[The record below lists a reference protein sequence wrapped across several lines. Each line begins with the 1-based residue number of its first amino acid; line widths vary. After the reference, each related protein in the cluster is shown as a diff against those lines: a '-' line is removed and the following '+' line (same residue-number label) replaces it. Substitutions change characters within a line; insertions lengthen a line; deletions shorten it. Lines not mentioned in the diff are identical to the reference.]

1 MERPMLENKIRTQEE
16 IEAYLRE
23 LKEWIAGE
31 EDKEAEEMS
40 AFFARRLAHYEDVH
54 QGNWGELYEHIADFF
69 DEGLET
75 LLDIGCGTGLELEA
89 VYRRFPEA
97 RVTGIDLSGDML
109 ARAREKFVGKGFQ
122 GIEADYFVHPFPA
135 ETFDAALSFETL
147 HHFPYEKK
155 GKIYEKLF
163 QTLKKGGY
171 YIECDYVACCQE
183 EEDLCRERLARAR
196 AKSALPED
204 VFLHIDTPLTLE
216 HQLELMERAGFRA
229 RVLYQNGGT
238 VVFRADKA
246 DAQGG
251 KGGIV

>member
-1 MERPMLENKIRTQEE
+1 MLENKIRTPSE
-16 IEAYLRE
+16 IETYLRE

-40 AFFARRLAHYEDVH
+40 AFFTRRLARYEDVH
-54 QGNWGELYEHIADFF
+54 LGNWGELYAHIADFF

-97 RVTGIDLSGDML
+97 RIMGIDLSGDML
-109 ARAREKFVGKGFQ
+109 ARAREKFAGKRFQ

-135 ETFDAALSFETL
+135 EAFDAALSFETL

-163 QTLKKGGY
+163 RALKNGGY

-216 HQLELMERAGFRA
+216 HQTELMERAGFRVS
-229 RVLYQNGGT
+229 VLHQNGGT
-238 VVFRADKA
+238 VLFRADKA
-246 DAQGG
+246 DARGG
-251 KGGIV
+251 KGGTV

>member
-1 MERPMLENKIRTQEE
+1 MLENKIRTPSE
-16 IEAYLRE
+16 IETYLRE

-40 AFFARRLAHYEDVH
+40 AFFTRRLARYEDVH
-54 QGNWGELYEHIADFF
+54 LGNWGELYAHIADFF

-97 RVTGIDLSGDML
+97 RIMGIDLSGDML
-109 ARAREKFVGKGFQ
+109 ARAREKFAGKRFQ

-135 ETFDAALSFETL
+135 EAVDAALSFETL
-147 HHFPYEKK
+147 HHFAYEKK

-163 QTLKKGGY
+163 QALKNGGY

-216 HQLELMERAGFRA
+216 HQTELMERAGFRVS
-229 RVLYQNGGT
+229 VLHQNGGT
-238 VVFRADKA
+238 VLFRADKA
-246 DAQGG
+246 DARGG
-251 KGGIV
+251 KGGTV

>member
-1 MERPMLENKIRTQEE
+1 MLKNKIRTRSE
-16 IEAYLRE
+16 IETYLRE

-31 EDKEAEEMS
+31 EEKEAEEMA

-54 QGNWGELYEHIADFF
+54 LGNWGELYGHIADFF
-69 DEGLET
+69 DDGLET

-89 VYRRFPEA
+89 VYRRFPEV
-97 RVTGIDLSGDML
+97 RVTGIDLSPDML
-109 ARAREKFVGKGFQ
+109 ARAREKYADKSFRAV
-122 GIEADYFVHPFPA
+122 EADYFLCPFPA
-135 ETFDAALSFETL
+135 GGFDAALSFETL
-147 HHFPYEKK
+147 HHFPGEKK

-163 QTLKKGGY
+163 DALKPGGY

-216 HQLELMERAGFRA
+216 HQTELMERAGFRV
-229 RVLYQNGGT
+229 RVLHQNGGT
-238 VVFRADKA
+238 VLFRADKA
-246 DAQGG
+246 DVHGREGDIA
-251 KGGIV
+251 

>member
-1 MERPMLENKIRTQEE
+1 MLENKIRTRAE
-16 IEAYLRE
+16 IEVYLQE
-23 LKEWIAGE
+23 LKDWIAGE

-40 AFFARRLAHYEDVH
+40 AFFARRLARYEDVH
-54 QGNWGELYEHIADFF
+54 LGNWGELYEHIADFF
-69 DEGLET
+69 GEGLET

-89 VYRRFPEA
+89 VYRRFPA
-97 RVTGIDLSGDML
+97 VQVTGIDLSCDML
-109 ARAREKFVGKGFQ
+109 ARAREKFAGKRFR

-135 ETFDAALSFETL
+135 GAFDAALSFETL

-163 QTLKKGGY
+163 HALKNGGY

-196 AKSALPED
+196 AKSTLPED

-216 HQLELMERAGFRA
+216 HQTELMERAGFQV
-229 RVLYQNGGT
+229 RVLHQNGGT
-238 VVFRADKA
+238 VLFRADKA
-246 DAQGG
+246 DGQSG
-251 KGGIV
+251 KGGIT

>member
-1 MERPMLENKIRTQEE
+1 MLENKIRTQAE

-31 EDKEAEEMS
+31 EEKEAEEMS
-40 AFFARRLAHYEDVH
+40 AFFTSRLAHYEDVH
-54 QGNWGELYEHIADFF
+54 LGNWGELYAHMADFF
-69 DEGLET
+69 DDGLET

-97 RVTGIDLSGDML
+97 SVTGIDLSSGML
-109 ARAREKFVGKGFQ
+109 AKAREKFARKRFR
-122 GIEADYFVHPFPA
+122 GIEADYFAYPFPGGA
-135 ETFDAALSFETL
+135 FDAALSFETL
-147 HHFPYEKK
+147 HHFAYEKK

-196 AKSALPED
+196 AKSALPES

-216 HQLELMERAGFRA
+216 HQRELMERAGFRVS
-229 RVLYQNGGT
+229 VLYQNCGT
-238 VVFRADKA
+238 VVFRAEKRR
-246 DAQGG
+246 DA
-251 KGGIV
+251 

>member
-1 MERPMLENKIRTQEE
+1 MLENKIRTPAE
-16 IEAYLRE
+16 IETYLRE
-23 LKEWIAGE
+23 LREWIAGE

-40 AFFARRLAHYEDVH
+40 AFFARRLARYEDVH
-54 QGNWGELYEHIADFF
+54 LGNWGELYAHIADFF

-89 VYRRFPEA
+89 FYRRFPEA
-97 RVTGIDLSGDML
+97 RIMGIDLSGDML
-109 ARAREKFVGKGFQ
+109 ARAREKFTGKRFQ

-135 ETFDAALSFETL
+135 EAFDVALSFETL

-163 QTLKKGGY
+163 WALKNGGY

-216 HQLELMERAGFRA
+216 HQTELMERAGFRVS
-229 RVLYQNGGT
+229 VLHQNGGT
-238 VVFRADKA
+238 VLFRADKA
-246 DAQGG
+246 DARGG
-251 KGGIV
+251 KGGTV